1 MLFIFLLAGFDYL
14 TCVGLFGFAMS
25 TEERNTKQ
33 EHAQHMLLLVTA
45 LRLLDVAA
53 VVFTAAGCVSVFVA
67 GGDDGVGLDVGH
79 DAVMPLT
86 ILM

>member
-1 MLFIFLLAGFDYL
+1 M
-14 TCVGLFGFAMS
+14 
-25 TEERNTKQ
+25 
-33 EHAQHMLLLVTA
+33 LLVTA

-53 VVFTAAGCVSVFVA
+53 VVFTAAGCISVFVA
-67 GGDDGVGLDVGH
+67 GGDDGVGSITVAIIGLDVGH